1 MVSDFPCGLMITD
14 LHDRHILQ
22 VNSYIVDTAGK
33 SEGELV
39 GVPLSCLLS
48 KASMIFMESYV
59 YPSLLDQG
67 IHSELQLTLKT
78 HSGGRLPIV
87 ANVRFDGERLVY
99 WSIFSAVERDKLYQE
114 LIDARDQLEHQ
125 ALRLKEL
132 ASTDPLTGLLNRRA
146 AEEKMLSML
155 AKTLRVPAPLT
166 LVVFEIDQLD
176 TIRQQLGQASA
187 DSVLK
192 TFAEGI
198 HDVFRGVD
206 VVTRWTDS
214 KLISMCYDATTEE
227 ARVMC
232 EDLHHVAAQITIDG
246 GQISLSIGVV
256 SMSLAQKDAQDILS
270 SAIARADAALY
281 ISVASGRSQTT
292 VFEH

>member
-78 HSGGRLPIV
+78 HADGRLPIV
-87 ANVRFDGERLVY
+87 ANVRFDGERLIY

-114 LIDARDQLEHQ
+114 LIDARDQLEQQ

-132 ASTDPLTGLLNRRA
+132 AATDPLTGLLNRRA
-146 AEEKMLSML
+146 AEDKMLGML

-176 TIRQQLGQASA
+176 SIRQQLGEASA
-187 DSVLK
+187 DAVLK
-192 TFAEGI
+192 SFAESI
-198 HDVFRGVD
+198 HDVFRNVD
-206 VVTRWTDS
+206 VVTRWNEG
-214 KLISMCYDATTEE
+214 KFMAMCYNATAEE
-227 ARVMC
+227 AWVMC
-232 EDLHHVAAQITIDG
+232 EDLHHVAIQMTIDG
-246 GQISLSIGVV
+246 GQISLSIGIV
-256 SMSLAQKDAQDILS
+256 SMSLSKNNTEEILS
-270 SAIARADAALY
+270 SAITKADAALY
-281 ISVASGRSQTT
+281 ISVASGRGQTT

>member
-14 LHDRHILQ
+14 LHERHILQ
-22 VNSYIVDTAGK
+22 VNNYIVETAGK
-33 SEGELV
+33 REDELV
-39 GVPLSCLLS
+39 GLPLSCLFS

-78 HSGGRLPIV
+78 HAGGRLPIV
-87 ANVRFDGERLVY
+87 ANVRFDGERLIY

-114 LIDARDQLEHQ
+114 LIDARDQLEQQ

-132 ASTDPLTGLLNRRA
+132 AATDPLTGLLNRRA
-146 AEEKMLSML
+146 AEDKMLGIL

-176 TIRQQLGQASA
+176 SIRQQLGEASA
-187 DSVLK
+187 DAVLK
-192 TFAEGI
+192 SFAESI
-198 HDVFRGVD
+198 HDVFRNVD
-206 VVTRWTDS
+206 VVTRWNEG
-214 KLISMCYDATTEE
+214 KFMAMCYNATAEE
-227 ARVMC
+227 AWVMC
-232 EDLHHVAAQITIDG
+232 EDLHHVAIQMTIDG
-246 GQISLSIGVV
+246 GQISLSIGIV
-256 SMSLAQKDAQDILS
+256 SMSLSKNNTEEILS
-270 SAIARADAALY
+270 SAIAKADAALY
-281 ISVASGRSQTT
+281 ISVASGRGQTT